1 MNWLIVDVVK
11 NVHVDFLVERWSSGD
26 RRLMVDGLWE
36 SWDAIARVGS
46 VLEHR
51 LKMVDCVAKFR

>member
-1 MNWLIVDVVK
+1 MIADAVK

-26 RRLMVDGLWE
+26 WRLMDYGLWE
-36 SWDAIARVGS
+36 SWGAIARDGI

-51 LKMVDCVAKFR
+51 LKMVDGVAKFR